1 MTKYKMG
8 YSECVQECIR
18 FVNNNTQTIPAS
30 PSSPVIGAQGMTGC
44 LSPATAAAATVI
56 GAHQNNSID
65 QSTRQRLISNL
76 MRQFQSINSMNTPS
90 PNNNNIS
97 SPTSPSPSL
106 HATSFPSQINTHGQF
121 ALNMSRDQHLM
132 SKSIKTEPQQYQL
145 HNNLNH
151 HSPSLN
157 PNFTPENLS
166 NQISS
171 PVNFNQT
178 MPSNDSSTPS
188 SPTHTQS
195 CLSDNNPSSSNP
207 NTRNNF
213 RRSSV
218 SPISSSSSSTSSS
231 SSSNLSNFTNEN
243 AHNTNNNNDNTDS
256 HPNIN
261 LSVSESSSSHVLEN
275 SEQDHDML
283 NNSSSQSPKLFDTS
297 SSQYDQSVWRP
308 W

>member
-1 MTKYKMG
+1 MG

-18 FVNNNTQTIPAS
+18 FVNNNTQIMPA
-30 PSSPVIGAQGMTGC
+30 SPVIGAQGMTGC
-44 LSPATAAAATVI
+44 LSPATAAALTGGAASDATVM

-65 QSTRQRLISNL
+65 QSTRKRLISNL
-76 MRQFQSINSMNTPS
+76 MRQFQSINPINTPS
-90 PNNNNIS
+90 TNNNIP
-97 SPTSPSPSL
+97 SPSSPSPSL

-121 ALNMSRDQHLM
+121 ALNMSREQHLM

-145 HNNLNH
+145 HTSLNN

-157 PNFTPENLS
+157 PNFTLENLS

-188 SPTHTQS
+188 SPTHTQI
-195 CLSDNNPSSSNP
+195 CLSDNNPSSSNA

-218 SPISSSSSSTSSS
+218 SPISSSSSSTSS

-256 HPNIN
+256 HQNIN

-275 SEQDHDML
+275 SEKDHDML

-297 SSQYDQSVWRP
+297 SSQYDQNVWRP